1 MECAICASELANYLS
16 FVNHQTSNIIDE
28 KIIETIKKYD
38 ENIETLYLDYEID
51 SVKLKH
57 DLKNI
62 MWEYVGILRDEKNLK
77 LALYKINDL
86 ENIYSNKYKCATAS
100 HYELRNLIMTAKII
114 VLSAI
119 KRKESRGAHF
129 RVDYPTPL
137 ETAKHSITNMKEILD
152 YEKTYVNVK

>member
-1 MECAICASELANYLS
+1 MS
-16 FVNHQTSNIIDE
+16 
-28 KIIETIKKYD
+28 
-38 ENIETLYLDYEID
+38 
-51 SVKLKH
+51 LKH

-152 YEKTYVNVK
+152 YEKTYVNIK